1 MVRKALVK
9 GEMDRRIIEQKIR
22 SREIGEDE
30 LKKAL
35 APLPDVE
42 EKAEFVKIGPDEKR
56 KPGGST
62 SHAD

>member
-22 SREIGEDE
+22 SGEIGEAE

-35 APLPDVE
+35 VSLPDME
-42 EKAEFVKIGPDEKR
+42 EKAEFVKIAPDEKR
-56 KPGGST
+56 KPGGSA

>member
-9 GEMDRRIIEQKIR
+9 GELDRRIIEQKIR
-22 SREIGEDE
+22 SGEIGEAE

-35 APLPDVE
+35 ASLPDVE
-42 EKAEFVKIGPDEKR
+42 EKTEFVKIGPDEKR
-56 KPGGST
+56 KPGGSA